1 MGEIDQET
9 VGFDWHSVVYRDF
22 DVELDAP
29 GDRSSAALE
38 VLEDDLGVPDAAEG
52 FHLCGEWA
60 QRLSNVIGMGLSA
73 LLERLSHPDLT
84 VRRIL
89 PVVLAYADA
98 LPDDVVPA
106 LLHHSESDP
115 DAPVRLG
122 LLLASGRYADD
133 PRVGDHLRRRMREGD
148 PAEALGAALG
158 LALPPVPVTDDEV
171 VEALT
176 LCADEQAGAALAELA
191 WCDPQW
197 NREPLPRSAVDR
209 IDGWLWRTPYVRGRW
224 LARMLPRLREGRL
237 DASVAPVLIKAADR
251 LFKEDSCYA
260 DHAAA
265 VADLLGHPDAAVR
278 RAAVRTRHLFAHDG
292 YAGAL
297 LGVLDDPDLYTQALI
312 SLLRRE
318 DPRCLPSL
326 RERIRQGTLDCG
338 LLHYAENFADELWP
352 AIGARIAEEDIPAA
366 EITALLT
373 RVRRWYAVGDRI
385 AMPVATALE
394 RLNARIEA
402 GKDPESDDHAAARE
416 AAAFLR
422 DWRARAA
429 DEQSLEGRLARMRHI
444 VGLSHAKDHD
454 VVRRE
459 LDALTRRLGPDHTPH
474 PNDPRYDI
482 RACEWIG
489 ARPHAAQ
496 PAVPTLRELRDS
508 AAAPGALRAAAAHAL
523 WKITG
528 DADGALPVLVEQIR
542 HAPLLVLDYLGSFGA
557 AARPALPALRL
568 CADDGDSNFALLARN
583 AVRRIEEASVH

>member
-1 MGEIDQET
+1 MGENDQEA
-9 VGFDWHSVVYRDF
+9 VGFDWHSVIYRDF

-38 VLEDDLGVPDAAEG
+38 ALEVDLGVPDDAEG
-52 FHLCGEWA
+52 FSLCGEWT
-60 QRLSNVIGMGLSA
+60 QRLSNVLDMGLSA

-89 PVVLAYADA
+89 PVVVAYADA
-98 LPDDVVPA
+98 LPDDVVPT

-133 PRVGDHLRRRMREGD
+133 PRVRDHLRRRMREGD
-148 PAEALGAALG
+148 PAEALGAAIG

-171 VEALT
+171 IEALT
-176 LCADEQAGAALAELA
+176 LCTDEQAGAALAELA
-191 WCDPQW
+191 WGDPEW
-197 NREPLPRSAVDR
+197 NGEPLPRGAVER
-209 IDGWLWRTPYVRGRW
+209 IDGWLWRTPDVRGRW
-224 LARMLPRLREGRL
+224 LARMLPRLRYGRL
-237 DASVAPVLIKAADR
+237 DPLVAPVLIEAADQ

-265 VADLLGHPDAAVR
+265 VADLLGHTDAEVR
-278 RAAVRTRHLFAHDG
+278 RAAVRTHHLFAHDG

-297 LGVLDDPDLYTQALI
+297 LGVLDDPDLYARALI
-312 SLLRRE
+312 SLLRRK
-318 DPRCLPSL
+318 DPRCLQGL
-326 RERIRQGTLDCG
+326 RERIRQGALDCG
-338 LLHYAENFADELWP
+338 VLHYAEDFAEELWP
-352 AIGARIAEEDIPAA
+352 AIGARIADEDIPAA
-366 EITALLT
+366 EVTALLT
-373 RVRRWYAVGDRI
+373 RVRRWNSVGDRI

-394 RLNARIEA
+394 RLNARTDAA
-402 GKDPESDDHAAARE
+402 GDPVSDDHAAARE

-459 LDALTRRLGPDHTPH
+459 LGVLTRRLDPDHTPH
-474 PNDPRYDI
+474 PNDPRYDV

-489 ARPHAAQ
+489 ARPHAAE
-496 PAVPTLRELRDS
+496 PAVPTLHRLRDS

-528 DADGALPVLVEQIR
+528 DADGALPVLVEQMC
-542 HAPLLVLDYLGSFGA
+542 HAPVLVLDYLGSMGA

-568 CADDGDSNFALLARN
+568 CADGGDGDFALLARN
-583 AVRRIEEASVH
+583 AVRRIEESS